1 MRVWRIFLSLM
12 CEARNFIFSL
22 YSATFHSFVYM
33 AVLNKFVQTLYQED
47 LILSMDVEI
56 VQIVED
62 VEIVFLRDCFLQD
75 FWDIAYECVYIIHS

>member
-1 MRVWRIFLSLM
+1 M

-56 VQIVED
+56 V
-62 VEIVFLRDCFLQD
+62 FLRDCFLQD